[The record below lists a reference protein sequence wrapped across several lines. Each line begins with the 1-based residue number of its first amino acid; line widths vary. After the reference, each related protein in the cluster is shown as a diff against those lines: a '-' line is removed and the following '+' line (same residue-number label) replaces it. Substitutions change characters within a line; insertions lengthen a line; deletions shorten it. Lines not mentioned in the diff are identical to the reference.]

1 MMGMFNKLIRFIG
14 LDNSSKIE
22 FNSFIIGLQV
32 FLVFDLRSN
41 KNIISNK
48 LIEKVLFN
56 HKFYWFKEFS
66 EFEKYYDI
74 ISFEDTD
81 YVFIIIG

>member
-14 LDNSSKIE
+14 LDNSSEIE

-81 YVFIIIG
+81 YIFIIIG

>member
-1 MMGMFNKLIRFIG
+1 MGMF
-14 LDNSSKIE
+14 
-22 FNSFIIGLQV
+22 
-32 FLVFDLRSN
+32 
-41 KNIISNK
+41 NK

-81 YVFIIIG
+81 YIFIIIG